1 MDDETMLRELRELL
15 ELGSAT
21 VGESGARP
29 MAARIHPVWRGASL
43 SAEAFTV
50 ACAAG
55 DNLAVHV
62 AVSRAPAGSVLVVSV
77 EDDPAFGYWGEVLTT
92 AAQARGLSGLVIDG
106 GVRDS
111 TALEAHRF
119 PVFASMVAL
128 RGASKDKGGEIAAPV
143 VVGDVTVRCG
153 DWIVADADG
162 VVVVGAENLTQVSKR
177 ARERADRERQIF
189 EELRGGRTT
198 LHLLGLDGSKV
209 RIEGSPPSEAN

>member
-1 MDDETMLRELRELL
+1 
-15 ELGSAT
+15 
-21 VGESGARP
+21 
-29 MAARIHPVWRGASL
+29 MAC
-43 SAEAFTV
+43 T
-50 ACAAG
+50 AG

-77 EDDPAFGYWGEVLTT
+77 EEDPAFGYWGEVLTT

-128 RGASKDKGGEIAAPV
+128 RGASKDKGGEIATPV
-143 VVGDVTVRCG
+143 VVGDVSVRCG
-153 DWIVADADG
+153 DWVVADADG
-162 VVVVGAENLTQVSKR
+162 VVVIDAGELVEVLEK
-177 ARERADRERQIF
+177 ARERADRERRMF

-198 LHLLGLDGSKV
+198 LDLLGLDGSKV
-209 RIEGSPPSEAN
+209 RIGGSPLSD